1 MPFLWFLLLLLLLFY
16 FILSC
21 YFSYSIR
28 SEHTLTNTT
37 TTTTTTTMM
46 MMMRSLFRSYYCV
59 SWRAF
64 SLSLQLSLMFFF
76 LLLLMFFFLPS
87 VISVENIA
95 MLFVNLLSVFY
106 WSYLVAKTFLLVLSR
121 RLVYRAIK
129 FDCNYSEDILG
140 TNIRVGSGRE
150 RENNSCSNI
159 WNNWCFYFEDRHVLF
174 SRVVFTM
181 VCNFICT
188 SFTHYHWIF
197 LLLLLKANNE
207 L

>member
-1 MPFLWFLLLLLLLFY
+1 MCELARFFTVPPIVLDVFL
-16 FILSC
+16 
-21 YFSYSIR
+21 
-28 SEHTLTNTT
+28 
-37 TTTTTTTMM
+37 
-46 MMMRSLFRSYYCV
+46 
-59 SWRAF
+59 
-64 SLSLQLSLMFFF
+64 

-87 VISVENIA
+87 VISVQNIA

-106 WSYLVAKTFLLVLSR
+106 WSHLVAKTFLLVLSR

-150 RENNSCSNI
+150 KENNSCSNI

-188 SFTHYHWIF
+188 SFTHYHCICCCCWRRITSF
-197 LLLLLKANNE
+197 KRNVKYFKVIVEAQTCPPTKSIHCETIPLHFILFF
-207 L
+207 